1 MIYEMLVGLKVI
13 DEAMYEEY
21 RKNMKP
27 ILAAYDGGFSND
39 FKISEV
45 LLAEQT
51 NDINR
56 VFTIYFPDQKTNEA
70 FFSNEEYLKVKEQ
83 YFKGA
88 VENVTTI
95 SRYEKGLK

>member
-1 MIYEMLVGLKVI
+1 MRYEMLVGLKVL
-13 DEAMYEEY
+13 DDTMYEEY

-56 VFTIYFPDQKTNEA
+56 VFTIYFPDQKTKEV

-83 YFKGA
+83 YFKRA
-88 VENVTTI
+88 IENVTTMA
-95 SRYEKGLK
+95 SYEKVS